1 MPSGIMSLMNNTSK
15 KISYHNKES
24 GRKFEV
30 NPQTVDWGVDG
41 QYVIPISDTQDD
53 TLPWYSDQNFGAHNI
68 EIWIGEKIRFFL
80 CEYQA
85 HFYYVYDT
93 DGTQTGKK
101 IAPLANGGQ
110 YILRFDP
117 VDTPYDHAEP
127 SLTIYHYKDT
137 AKSLTG
143 LIYNTIITELSTH
156 AVNILLSIGP
166 IA

>member
-30 NPQTVDWGVDG
+30 NPQTVDWD
-41 QYVIPISDTQDD
+41 
-53 TLPWYSDQNFGAHNI
+53 FGAHNI

-137 AKSLTG
+137 AKSSTG

>member
-24 GRKFEV
+24 GHKFEV

-41 QYVIPISDTQDD
+41 QY
-53 TLPWYSDQNFGAHNI
+53 NFGAHNI

-101 IAPLANGGQ
+101 IAPPANGGQ

-117 VDTPYDHAEP
+117 VDTLYDHAEP

-137 AKSLTG
+137 VKSLTG
-143 LIYNTIITELSTH
+143 LIYNIIITELSTH